1 MPKEQP
7 MQEVYNNICTAKS
20 KTSTDLKESTKKR
33 YTKGV
38 QKKRKMTKSEQ
49 NETGLLITPELQGSL
64 KRKFLTKRHEKA
76 VDAEILHRMLK
87 IPHPDREDRKEVK
100 ATKNLLK
107 KTSISIKKRVLL
119 DDELGLHAKKFKRKG
134 VAYNLMDIQSIKAQ
148 SEEMKKLIGEIEQ
161 L

>member
-1 MPKEQP
+1 
-7 MQEVYNNICTAKS
+7 
-20 KTSTDLKESTKKR
+20 
-33 YTKGV
+33 
-38 QKKRKMTKSEQ
+38 
-49 NETGLLITPELQGSL
+49 
-64 KRKFLTKRHEKA
+64 
-76 VDAEILHRMLK
+76 MLK

-119 DDELGLHAKKFKRKG
+119 DDELGLHAKKYKRKG